1 MIFIGSETVG
11 NTHYNYV
18 FLIPFLEQQKILN
31 SVEYYDFHERKWR
44 NIAPMNVAKK
54 YVGAAILDGQLY
66 AVGGVNQE
74 FSDLATVECY
84 SPSSS
89 QWQSI
94 APMEKCKGDEK
105 VCCLSQFPYQANRV
119 LCERCKLSIPLE
131 PQIFFWALFVTA

>member
-1 MIFIGSETVG
+1 
-11 NTHYNYV
+11 
-18 FLIPFLEQQKILN
+18 
-31 SVEYYDFHERKWR
+31 
-44 NIAPMNVAKK
+44 MNVAKK

-105 VCCLSQFPYQANRV
+105 VCCLTQL

-131 PQIFFWALFVTA
+131 PQIFFWALFITA